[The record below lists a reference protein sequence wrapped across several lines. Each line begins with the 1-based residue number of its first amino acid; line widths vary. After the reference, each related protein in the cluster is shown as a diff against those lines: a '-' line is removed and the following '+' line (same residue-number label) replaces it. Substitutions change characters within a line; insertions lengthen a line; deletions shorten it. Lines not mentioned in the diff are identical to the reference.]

1 MGTESPTVVPANV
14 YPTRDGGWIALSGAG
29 DQPFARL
36 CEAIEAP
43 ESAKE
48 PRFVTSA
55 ARLRTRSAA
64 DELVGA
70 WIARHDLADIEAR
83 FAVAGVAGTAVR
95 SVDEIM
101 ADPHVRARQAVLRL
115 QSSSGHDFLAPAPV
129 PKLSRTPARAP
140 VSAPRLGEP
149 TATLRA
155 SVQQIADRKTPDV
168 ESGDVTGAGPLA
180 GVPALDLSQWLVGPA
195 AAALL
200 GGFGAEVIMVEL
212 PPAGVAP
219 SDVPGSRRPR
229 FPVTQRDQP
238 SITLDVRSPRGREG
252 FLEQ

>member
-55 ARLRTRSAA
+55 ARLQNRAAA

-95 SVDEIM
+95 SVDEII
-101 ADPHVRARQAVLRL
+101 ADPHVRARRAVLRL

-140 VSAPRLGEP
+140 VSAPRLGEH
-149 TATLRA
+149 TATVRA
-155 SVQQIADRKTPDV
+155 SVEQIADRKRPDV
-168 ESGDVTGAGPLA
+168 KSGDVTGAGPLA
-180 GVPALDLSQWLVGPA
+180 GVRVLDLSQWLARPA
-195 AAALL
+195 PA
-200 GGFGAEVIMVEL
+200 
-212 PPAGVAP
+212 PP
-219 SDVPGSRRPR
+219 
-229 FPVTQRDQP
+229 
-238 SITLDVRSPRGREG
+238 PRGFRPEG
-252 FLEQ
+252 VLGRLPRAARPPP